1 MSASKTVV
9 KNTAILYARM
19 LLTVFL
25 SLYTTRIL
33 VSSLGKGDFGIFNL
47 VAGAT
52 IMLNFV
58 NESMAAAS
66 QRFIS
71 YSLGAKE
78 FQKQKTVFNISVIL
92 HISAALIALIVLEG
106 GGWFLFKS
114 AFKID
119 AQRIDEAKLVYQF
132 AIVTAIF
139 TIIAVPYDAT
149 MTAHENMTAF
159 AILGVVEAVFKF
171 GCAYYTI
178 STKFDKLL
186 AFSILST
193 TLTIGLTISK
203 VIYCHLRYP
212 ECTIAPRKYFSSKI
226 FHEMRSFAGWSL
238 LGTSSGM
245 LSNYGQGI
253 VINSFFGTIINAAQ
267 GVALQVSG
275 QLGAFARTMMRAVN
289 PLIAKSEGAG
299 DRQAMLRAS
308 VLGTKFSFFLL
319 AAFYIPFLIE
329 MPYVFRIW
337 LRDPPDFAVIFC
349 QLVLLRNLVEQ
360 LTVTFISSIS
370 AVGNIRG
377 YQIISSI
384 LNFFPLL
391 FGYLLLKRGLPAYA
405 IHVSFLIY
413 SFFSS
418 GVIIYYTKR
427 HCGLS
432 LSFFMR
438 DIAGR
443 AIIVS
448 ILTFAIGSL
457 PSVLISESLSRA
469 LVTFAASVTS
479 LIFFGAR
486 IGFSSPDRSEIA
498 NFAKNAIQKFSEKV
512 IKRDSNVPST

>member
-1 MSASKTVV
+1 
-9 KNTAILYARM
+9 M

-275 QLGAFARTMMRAVN
+275 QLSAFARTMMRAVN

-299 DRQAMLRAS
+299 DRQAMLRTS

-329 MPYVFRIW
+329 MPYVFKIW

-349 QLVLLRNLVEQ
+349 QLVLIRNLIEQ

-384 LNFFPLL
+384 LNFLPLIL
-391 FGYLLLKRGLPAYA
+391 GYFLLKMGYPPYS
-405 IHVSFLIY
+405 IHLSFVGY
-413 SFFSS
+413 SILSG
-418 GVIIYYTKR
+418 GVIIYYTRR
-427 HCGLS
+427 HCGLT
-432 LSFFMR
+432 LRFFFT
-438 DIAGR
+438 DIAAR
-443 AIIVS
+443 SVLVA
-448 ILTFAIGSL
+448 ILTYAFSSIPSMFIHEGPIRLAATSAIS
-457 PSVLISESLSRA
+457 SSS
-469 LVTFAASVTS
+469 
-479 LIFFGAR
+479 IFGLGLF
-486 IGFSSPDRSEIA
+486 IGFSKVDRDVIVG
-498 NFAKNAIQKFSEKV
+498 FAHNILQTFGNTYFGV
-512 IKRDSNVPST
+512 IKK